1 MPKNRV
7 ELPPGRTHAHG
18 LAEFQSPPLCPSLVR
33 RGARHIF
40 GQRGRKRR
48 DHHIRRCSPG
58 QASAGLSGWP
68 DGRGPP
74 PRWEV
79 VSDPTAADGKALAQL
94 STDRTD
100 LRFPLAIYRPTSA
113 ADVEVS
119 TRFKPVSGKVDQAG
133 GLAVRL
139 KDEKNYY
146 VTRANALEDNV
157 RFYRV
162 VNGHRQQLA
171 SADTKVAR
179 GEWHTLTL
187 RAEGDRFTVSFDGK
201 QLLNYRDGTFTEP
214 GQVGLWTKADSVTHF
229 ESLVVKPVR

>member
-1 MPKNRV
+1 MASQNSSRRHFALLSFAAALAIFLASAVVSAETITFGDAVRGK
-7 ELPPGRTHAHG
+7 LPPDFQVG
-18 LAEFQSPPLCPSLVR
+18 LT
-33 RGARHIF
+33 G
-40 GQRGRKRR
+40 G
-48 DHHIRRCSPG
+48 
-58 QASAGLSGWP
+58 
-68 DGRGPP
+68 GPP